1 MRLLVVEADVV
12 ISNQYNQFCVRGVPE
27 HPVETPHVVLPVL
40 QRHKNS
46 TKRRGS
52 RIESRVLIRQT
63 SPQIADE
70 V

>member
-1 MRLLVVEADVV
+1 MRLLVVEPDVV
-12 ISNQYNQFCVRGVPE
+12 ISNQYNQFCVRGVSE

-40 QRHKNS
+40 QRHINS

-52 RIESRVLIRQT
+52 RIQSRVLIRQT
-63 SPQIADE
+63 SPQKTDE

>member
-1 MRLLVVEADVV
+1 MCLLVMEADVV

-40 QRHKNS
+40 QRHRNS

-52 RIESRVLIRQT
+52 RIQSRVLIRQT
-63 SPQIADE
+63 PPQKADE